1 MNSLGVCL
9 MGIGIVFAG
18 LLCIV
23 GLCYLMSYLVGLT
36 DKKKAT
42 ENTNQPVVVNNAAE
56 VIPNREEMV
65 AAVSAV
71 IAEDLGKD
79 VSAIKIVSFKK
90 I

>member
-1 MNSLGVCL
+1 MNSMGVCL
-9 MGIGIVFAG
+9 MGMGIVFAG

-42 ENTNQPVVVNNAAE
+42 ENTNQPVAVNNAAE
-56 VIPNREEMV
+56 IIPNRKEMV

-71 IAEDLGKD
+71 IAEELGKD

>member
-9 MGIGIVFAG
+9 MGVGIVFAG

-23 GLCYLMSYLVGLT
+23 GLCYLTSYLVGLT
-36 DKKKAT
+36 DKKANNV
-42 ENTNQPVVVNNAAE
+42 NTQQTAVVNPATD

-71 IAEDLGKD
+71 VAEELGRD
-79 VSAIKIVSFKK
+79 ISAIKIVSFKR